1 VIFGHVSWIRSWFK
15 LFMICWKRCW
25 LTLYLQSQLLG
36 TLICFFSLNFMPSDT
51 LQCSNRGHKTP
62 KCASEFSVPPK
73 RICCPGQVH
82 VVFVIHLLQHEL
94 SAGWVCSGHA
104 VAGGCMFALVHDYS
118 VMRSDKGYMFLSEVC
133 TAVVSFSLLR
143 VRVSQILDF
152 FCEYNFWEFKKLM
165 FVMRQEQ
172 TYD

>member
-1 VIFGHVSWIRSWFK
+1 
-15 LFMICWKRCW
+15 
-25 LTLYLQSQLLG
+25 
-36 TLICFFSLNFMPSDT
+36 MPSDT

-62 KCASEFSVPPK
+62 KCASEFSVPLK
-73 RICCPGQVH
+73 RICCQGQVH
-82 VVFVIHLLQHEL
+82 VVFVIHLLEHEL

-104 VAGGCMFALVHDYS
+104 VAGGCMFSLVHDYS

-152 FCEYNFWEFKKLM
+152 FCEYNF
-165 FVMRQEQ
+165 
-172 TYD
+172 